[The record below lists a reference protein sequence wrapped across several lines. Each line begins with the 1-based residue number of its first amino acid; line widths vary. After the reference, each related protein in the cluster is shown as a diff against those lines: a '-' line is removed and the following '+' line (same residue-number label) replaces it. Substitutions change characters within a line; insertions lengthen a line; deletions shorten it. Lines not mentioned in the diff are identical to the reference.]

1 MKPPVRPSPALPG
14 PTSEGDPFVGAKGA
28 VRSLLEQPEAQ
39 AIAAPLLSRMREAAA
54 NGPAIAEAP
63 RDSVAVVRGMLE
75 ALQRLDAD
83 SDSLAAAILH
93 TYPGLLAA
101 LGSKFEAE
109 YPAVATL
116 LDGQRASAQVWV
128 LHAEQQGRSGSEGLR
143 RLLLAI
149 VRDMRVVPILLARQL
164 ARMQQAASL
173 PEDRRLAL
181 ATLARD
187 IHAPLANRLG
197 IWQLKWELE
206 DLAFR
211 YLQPDTYRQIARLLD
226 EKRGDRERYIEE
238 VQQTLREALAAQG
251 LQADIAGRPK
261 HIYSIWK
268 KMQRK
273 QAPISE
279 LYDLRA
285 VRILVDDLAA
295 CYAALGVVHA
305 TWTPI
310 PSEFD
315 DYIARPK
322 RNDYR
327 SLHTAVIGPE
337 GKTLEV
343 QIRTLDM
350 HRQAELGV
358 AAHWRYK
365 EGSGGDAAFDR
376 KIAWMRKLL
385 EQGDDSGSDDAALAR
400 ELDTELVEDRVYV
413 LTPKG
418 EVIDLPAGSTPLD
431 FAYRVHTEVG
441 HRCRGAKV
449 DGRIVPLDHRLHS
462 GDRVEI
468 MTAKT
473 GEPRRDWLI
482 ESNGFLASSRSREKV
497 RNWFHRL
504 DRGRNEAAGKEL
516 LDKELRRMGLLG
528 ADLAPARER
537 FSLASDAELHVL
549 VALGDVG
556 PHQVG
561 RVLQDQQ
568 RAQAQPSTPPPT
580 PDRPARRAAS
590 KPRDF
595 TVQGLGNLLVQ
606 PARCCQPLPGEPIA
620 GYLTRGRGVTV
631 HRADCATMQRLAEK
645 DGDRVLTVE
654 WGAGGGYEVDI
665 EVLAVDRK
673 WLLKEVTNVIAQ
685 ANVHMG
691 SIRSHSQHNLMR
703 IRMRLKVEDF
713 ERLSL
718 LLGKLDALPGVEHAR
733 RC

>member
-1 MKPPVRPSPALPG
+1 MTPSPPLSGPPAATPSALAGVLGHPACGALPRG
-14 PTSEGDPFVGAKGA
+14 L
-28 VRSLLEQPEAQ
+28 RQSLQAQ
-39 AIAAPLLSRMREAAA
+39 ADAGHGDVPADPPGTVAA
-54 NGPAIAEAP
+54 
-63 RDSVAVVRGMLE
+63 MLD

-83 SDSLAAAILH
+83 GDTVAAAILH
-93 TYPGLLAA
+93 AFPTLQARLAPV
-101 LGSKFEAE
+101 LERDH
-109 YPAVATL
+109 PAIAAL
-116 LDGQRASAQVWV
+116 LDGQRAAGQVWT
-128 LHAEQQGRSGSEGLR
+128 LHAEQQRRGGSEGLR

-149 VRDMRVVPILLARQL
+149 VRDLRVVPILLARQL
-164 ARMQQAASL
+164 ARMRHADQL
-173 PEDRRLAL
+173 PEDQRRRLAEL
-181 ATLARD
+181 TRD

-211 YLQPDTYRQIARLLD
+211 HLQPDTYKQIARLLD
-226 EKRGDRERYIEE
+226 EKRGDRERYIEQ
-238 VQQTLREALAAQG
+238 VRQTLQAALAAQG
-251 LQADIAGRPK
+251 VTADVAGRPK

-273 QAPISE
+273 DVPIGE

-285 VRILVDDLAA
+285 VRVLVDDLAA

-327 SLHTAVIGPE
+327 SLHTAVVGPE

-343 QIRTLDM
+343 QIRTWDM

-358 AAHWRYK
+358 AAHWKYK
-365 EGSGGDAAFDR
+365 EGGGAGDAAFDR
-376 KIAWMRKLL
+376 KIAWMRRLL
-385 EQGDDSGSDDAALAR
+385 EPAADGAEADEATLAG

-418 EVIDLPAGSTPLD
+418 EVIDLPAGATPLD

-449 DGRIVPLDHRLHS
+449 DGRIVPLDHRLRS

-504 DRGRNEAAGKEL
+504 DRGRNEAEGKEL
-516 LDKELRRMGLLG
+516 LDKELRRLGLLG

-537 FSLASDAELHVL
+537 FHLDGDDDLHVL
-549 VALGDVG
+549 VALGDLG
-556 PHQVG
+556 AHQVA
-561 RVLQDQQ
+561 RVLLEHE
-568 RAQAQPSTPPPT
+568 RASRAPVAEAPLPT
-580 PDRPARRAAS
+580 PAPRPAPRARA
-590 KPRDF
+590 RDF
-595 TVQGLGNLLVQ
+595 TVQGVDNLLVQ
-606 PARCCQPLPGEPIA
+606 LARCCQPLPGEPIA

-631 HRADCATMQRLAEK
+631 HRADCAAFRRLVANQPQRSLP
-645 DGDRVLTVE
+645 VE
-654 WGAGGGYEVDI
+654 WGVDATAYEVDV
-665 EVLAVDRK
+665 EVMAVDRK
-673 WLLKEVTNVIAQ
+673 WLLKEITNVIAQ
-685 ANVHMG
+685 ANVHVAG
-691 SIRSHSQHNLMR
+691 IRSDAGRSGAR
-703 IRMRLKVEDF
+703 VRFRMRLRVSDYGQ
-713 ERLSL
+713 LSA
-718 LLGKLDALPGVEHAR
+718 LLGKLAALPGVDQAR
-733 RC
+733 RT